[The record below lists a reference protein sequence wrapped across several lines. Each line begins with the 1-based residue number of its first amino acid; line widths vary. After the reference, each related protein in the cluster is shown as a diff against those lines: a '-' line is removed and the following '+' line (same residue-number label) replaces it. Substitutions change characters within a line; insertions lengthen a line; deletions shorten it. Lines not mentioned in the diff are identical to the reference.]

1 MATWEKVRFLWWEGE
16 GLGTVYKG
24 KQSLK
29 SMLKYH
35 ISTYFLL
42 TPNYFCIYTWGYSLC
57 LDLNAPA
64 GGFLKILQNPTFFPT
79 STIVLVPSVAFDFIF
94 LTLFP
99 ITTAAIN
106 TRFFFWLF
114 DITLI
119 AMHILCL
126 FKNKAGEYV
135 FEKRIFRT
143 VWYRKL
149 FFPQLF
155 EQHSS
160 FENSCRSQFFVTVVQ
175 ILCFLSLTKS
185 SIEAIFHTMCYICV
199 CRCVNINTYTHIH
212 TCKNRHIYM
221 RVKWKAYLFLPR
233 FKDLF

>member
-1 MATWEKVRFLWWEGE
+1 
-16 GLGTVYKG
+16 
-24 KQSLK
+24 
-29 SMLKYH
+29 MLKYH
-35 ISTYFLL
+35 ISTCFLL
-42 TPNYFCIYTWGYSLC
+42 NYFCIYTWGYSLC
-57 LDLNAPA
+57 LDLKCTS
-64 GGFLKILQNPTFFPT
+64 GGIFKNPSKYQFFPHKYNC
-79 STIVLVPSVAFDFIF
+79 SCAFCGFRF
-94 LTLFP
+94 HLFTLFP

-106 TRFFFWLF
+106 TRFFSWLF

-126 FKNKAGEYV
+126 FKTKRKNTFLK
-135 FEKRIFRT
+135 KRIFRT

-175 ILCFLSLTKS
+175 ILCFLSLMKS

-199 CRCVNINTYTHIH
+199 CRCVNIRTHTCTHIH
-212 TCKNRHIYM
+212 TCKIYIYTYINIYACE
-221 RVKWKAYLFLPR
+221 VESLP
-233 FKDLF
+233 FPI

>member
-1 MATWEKVRFLWWEGE
+1 MHQRGDF
-16 GLGTVYKG
+16 
-24 KQSLK
+24 LK
-29 SMLKYH
+29 SFKNTSFFPQVQL
-35 ISTYFLL
+35 F
-42 TPNYFCIYTWGYSLC
+42 LC
-57 LDLNAPA
+57 LLW
-64 GGFLKILQNPTFFPT
+64 LSI
-79 STIVLVPSVAFDFIF
+79 SSF

-126 FKNKAGEYV
+126 FKTKRENTFLK
-135 FEKRIFRT
+135 KRIFRT

-149 FFPQLF
+149 FFLQLF
-155 EQHSS
+155 EQHPS

-175 ILCFLSLTKS
+175 ILCFLSLMKS

-199 CRCVNINTYTHIH
+199 WGWVNMRIHAHIYTHVKIYIYICVWSGKL
-212 TCKNRHIYM
+212 TFSYLDLRTYFRHLL
-221 RVKWKAYLFLPR
+221 RFVKRMFYLQQQNI
-233 FKDLF
+233 

>member
-1 MATWEKVRFLWWEGE
+1 M
-16 GLGTVYKG
+16 
-24 KQSLK
+24 
-29 SMLKYH
+29 
-35 ISTYFLL
+35 
-42 TPNYFCIYTWGYSLC
+42 
-57 LDLNAPA
+57 
-64 GGFLKILQNPTFFPT
+64 
-79 STIVLVPSVAFDFIF
+79 PSVAFNFTL

-106 TRFFFWLF
+106 TRLFFSWLF

-119 AMHILCL
+119 AMHIRCL
-126 FKNKAGEYV
+126 FKTKRANTFLK
-135 FEKRIFRT
+135 KRIFRT

-175 ILCFLSLTKS
+175 ILCFLSLMKS

-199 CRCVNINTYTHIH
+199 CRYVNIKHTHIH
-212 TCKNRHIYM
+212 TCKNIHIYM
-221 RVKWKAYLFLPR
+221 RVKWKAYLFLSR

>member
-1 MATWEKVRFLWWEGE
+1 
-16 GLGTVYKG
+16 
-24 KQSLK
+24 
-29 SMLKYH
+29 MLRYD
-35 ISTYFLL
+35 ITTYFLL
-42 TPNYFCIYTWGYSLC
+42 TLNYFCIYTWGDSLC
-57 LDLNAPA
+57 LDLKCTS
-64 GGFLKILQNPTFFPT
+64 GGIFKNPSKYQFFPT
-79 STIVLVPSVAFDFIF
+79 STIVLVPSVAFDLIF

-126 FKNKAGEYV
+126 FKTKRENTFLK
-135 FEKRIFRT
+135 KRIFRT

-149 FFPQLF
+149 FFLQLF

-175 ILCFLSLTKS
+175 ILCFLSLMKS
-185 SIEAIFHTMCYICV
+185 SIEAIFHTMCCICV
-199 CRCVNINTYTHIH
+199 CRYVNMKTHTHIYTHVKIYIYICVWSGKL
-212 TCKNRHIYM
+212 TFSYLDLRTYFRHLLCF
-221 RVKWKAYLFLPR
+221 VKRMFYLQQQNI
-233 FKDLF
+233 